1 MTSKYFSALVVA
13 VLAIAPVAG
22 HGSPPPHDG
31 ALAPAPAPATVPA
44 HNPVVFVHG
53 WRGSAAAWQP
63 MMRNFINAGWS
74 PDQLFAISLSDP
86 NSGAVGINIKHAAEI
101 RDYIKDTVLPQ
112 TGASRVDIIAH
123 SMGGLSTMYYLHALG
138 GAVDGEVTD
147 VVCLDC
153 GVQGSTQ
160 LLILLAIPD
169 FRQSTQAVRTVRTHD
184 QTPAGILADPDGTPH
199 VPGDMTYTFLWHTDS
214 INQLDGG
221 VSQQWPSTSHNQ
233 FLTDP
238 DVFRAVEAAV
248 IQNMD

>member
-1 MTSKYFSALVVA
+1 MTSKCFTVLVVA
-13 VLAIAPVAG
+13 ILATAPMAG
-22 HGSPPPHDG
+22 YGSTPTHDG
-31 ALAPAPAPATVPA
+31 APAAAPVPATAPA
-44 HNPVVFVHG
+44 HNPIVFVHG

-63 MMRNFINAGWS
+63 MMQSFINAGWS

-101 RDYIKDTVLPQ
+101 RDYIEATVLPR

-123 SMGGLSTMYYLHALG
+123 SMGGLSMMYYLHALG
-138 GAVDGEVTD
+138 GAVDGEVAD

-153 GVQGSTQ
+153 GVQGSTR

-169 FRQSTQAVRTVRTHD
+169 FRQSTQAVSTVRTHD
-184 QTPAGILADPDGTPH
+184 QTPAGTLADPDGTPH
-199 VPGDMTYTFLWHTDS
+199 VPGDMTYSFLWQNDS

-238 DVFRAVEAAV
+238 DVFQAVEAAV
-248 IQNMD
+248 IQNED